1 LKSAQRCS
9 GRVWLILLAVMSN
22 STPHSPTRPSSSR
35 YFQPGSLSGS
45 QPFLNILN
53 PMNRTYQGYTQANQ
67 SPVMEENESEA
78 TEEQDIEAG
87 HAIPRSTPR
96 ARSAFVKT
104 QSKRKVSWETDGDV
118 SEMNPLRPN
127 IRREDR
133 TYEQDASDDEVPQS
147 FMIEASRS
155 PRKPSPSGT
164 NSSNKGKVRSQ
175 PLHST
180 SARSL
185 PREGYPSLPVS
196 IPPRPSELDV
206 DEPPQSP
213 PNQPTSPKPLRGLDA
228 YERALWN
235 WVNVYNL
242 DAFLQEVYI
251 YYEGKGIYSIALARG
266 LNILTVGFV
275 IAFSTF
281 LLGCIDYNRITRD
294 KVTHLSEAVI
304 DRCVAKFSGVTLL
317 FFLLFTAFYIWQI
330 ISFAFQVVRLVD
342 MYHFYTHL
350 LHIPDADIQTISW
363 PEVVR
368 RIGAIREDNP
378 ITAISSAAG
387 NHAATPATA
396 SLDAHD
402 IANRIMRQENYL
414 IALFNKEL
422 LDLRMPLPPALKR
435 ILHRAGDE
443 GKGRTL
449 TKVLEWN
456 LRFCLMEYLFD
467 PRGRVRKVFLKNK
480 NRAVL
485 IQGLRRRF
493 VFMGIL
499 NGIFAPFIVLYMIMY
514 SFFRYFDEYRNNPSS
529 IGSRRYTPFAQW
541 KFREFNELSHF
552 FTRRLD
558 ESYPLANIYI
568 GQFPNEKI
576 AIIMR

>member
-1 LKSAQRCS
+1 
-9 GRVWLILLAVMSN
+9 
-22 STPHSPTRPSSSR
+22 
-35 YFQPGSLSGS
+35 
-45 QPFLNILN
+45 
-53 PMNRTYQGYTQANQ
+53 MNRTYQGYTQANQ

-155 PRKPSPSGT
+155 PRKPSPSGA

-266 LNILTVGFV
+266 LNILS
-275 IAFSTF
+275 AP
-281 LLGCIDYNRITRD
+281 LLY
-294 KVTHLSEAVI
+294 
-304 DRCVAKFSGVTLL
+304 
-317 FFLLFTAFYIWQI
+317 
-330 ISFAFQVVRLVD
+330 
-342 MYHFYTHL
+342 
-350 LHIPDADIQTISW
+350 
-363 PEVVR
+363 
-368 RIGAIREDNP
+368 
-378 ITAISSAAG
+378 SA
-387 NHAATPATA
+387 
-396 SLDAHD
+396 
-402 IANRIMRQENYL
+402 
-414 IALFNKEL
+414 
-422 LDLRMPLPPALKR
+422 
-435 ILHRAGDE
+435 
-443 GKGRTL
+443 
-449 TKVLEWN
+449 
-456 LRFCLMEYLFD
+456 C
-467 PRGRVRKVFLKNK
+467 RG
-480 NRAVL
+480 
-485 IQGLRRRF
+485 
-493 VFMGIL
+493 
-499 NGIFAPFIVLYMIMY
+499 
-514 SFFRYFDEYRNNPSS
+514 
-529 IGSRRYTPFAQW
+529 
-541 KFREFNELSHF
+541 
-552 FTRRLD
+552 
-558 ESYPLANIYI
+558 
-568 GQFPNEKI
+568 
-576 AIIMR
+576 